1 MTSTPLRPEERRPT
15 PLDDIMRRLRSCSG
29 FPTLS
34 TTISDI
40 NRVVASD
47 LHSAQQLT
55 QVILRDASLTT
66 KLLQVV
72 NSAIY
77 GQYRGRIRTIS
88 KAVMILGCDEVS
100 NAATALTMLE
110 FSRGRPQEK
119 SLQDE
124 LLGAFFAG
132 VMSRALGK
140 RLGMPNSEEAVIC
153 AMFQSLG
160 RLLVTFFL
168 YEENVQIRALM
179 EKGLSEDAAAQR
191 VLGISYRELGV
202 GVAKEWNFPD
212 RLVEGMQTLP
222 SRDIAPP
229 SSDLDRLKLASN
241 YANDL
246 YTTVLRTPAANKG
259 AALIALGKRYGA
271 AIKLDNN
278 ELMSII
284 EQSLKELAE
293 RSSTLD
299 LPTANSATLKAIRAW
314 TGATSPDTDGAAD
327 TDASAQE
334 TSSPDASPANDPLTQ
349 QVDAIDAAE
358 DGETSSAD
366 NAQRVLSAGIRDVT
380 EALTSDSSLNDVLH
394 MVLETMY
401 RGMGFTRTMIFI
413 RDAKMSTMRARF
425 GFGADIER
433 VIPQCSFPLAFAPDA
448 FHVSIEKG
456 ADIVIENAQA
466 ENIAQ
471 RIPDWHRRAIRAKSF
486 ILLPVMLKG
495 HAIGLLY
502 ADSDRAEGIKIDG
515 EQLGL
520 LRTLRSQVALA
531 FKHGAPSGRG

>member
-1 MTSTPLRPEERRPT
+1 MTSTAPRPDEQRPT
-15 PLDDIMRRLRSCSG
+15 PLDAILRRLRSCSG

-40 NRVVASD
+40 NRVVASE
-47 LHSAQQLT
+47 LHSARQLT

-77 GQYRGRIRTIS
+77 GQYHGRIRTVS

-100 NAATALTMLE
+100 RTATALTMLE

-124 LLGAFFAG
+124 LIGAFFSG
-132 VMSRALGK
+132 VVSKTLAQ
-140 RLGMPNSEEAVIC
+140 RLGVAHSEEAVIC

-168 YEENVQIRALM
+168 YEENLQIRALVD
-179 EKGLSEDAAAQR
+179 EKGLPEDAAAER

-202 GVAKEWNFPD
+202 GIAKQWNFPE
-212 RLVEGMQTLP
+212 RLVEGMEILLA
-222 SRDIAPP
+222 REIGPP
-229 SSDLDRLKLASN
+229 GSDVAKLKLAAN

-246 YTTVLRTPAANKG
+246 CNAAVRTPPSG
-259 AALIALGKRYGA
+259 RTAALAALSKRYGP
-271 AIKLDNN
+271 AIKLDTS
-278 ELMSII
+278 ELMAII
-284 EQSLKELAE
+284 DLSLKEMAE
-293 RSSTLD
+293 RSATLD
-299 LPTANSATLKAIRAW
+299 LPAANSATLKAIRAW
-314 TGATSPDTDGAAD
+314 SGNTSEDTETAANQD
-327 TDASAQE
+327 VAAE
-334 TSSPDASPANDPLTQ
+334 PDPLTQ
-349 QVDAIDAAE
+349 HVDAIDAVE
-358 DGETSSAD
+358 DGGVAAPDDS
-366 NAQRVLSAGIRDVT
+366 QQVLSAGIRDVT
-380 EALTSDSSLNDVLH
+380 EALTSDCSLNDVLH

-401 RGMGFTRTMIFI
+401 RGMDFSRTMIFI
-413 RDAKMSTMRARF
+413 RDARQNAMRARF

-433 VIPQCSFPLAFAPDA
+433 IIPLCSFPMAFAPDA
-448 FHVSIEKG
+448 FHVSLEKA

-471 RIPDWHRRAIRAKSF
+471 RIPDWHRRAIRARSF
-486 ILLPVMLKG
+486 ILLPVVLKG

-502 ADSDRAEGIKIDG
+502 ADSEKPDGIKIDA

-531 FKHGAPSGRG
+531 FKHGSPAGRG

>member
-1 MTSTPLRPEERRPT
+1 MTSTPQPAEPSPT

-34 TTISDI
+34 TTISEI
-40 NRVVASD
+40 NSVVASD
-47 LHSAQQLT
+47 LHSARQLT

-124 LLGAFFAG
+124 LIGAFFAG
-132 VMSRALGK
+132 VVSKALGK
-140 RLGMPNSEEAVIC
+140 RLGMANSEEAVIC
-153 AMFQSLG
+153 AMFHSLG

-168 YEENVQIRALM
+168 YEENVQIRVLM
-179 EKGLSEDAAAQR
+179 EKGMSEDAAAQQ
-191 VLGISYRELGV
+191 VLGISYRDLGV
-202 GVAKEWNFPD
+202 GVAQQWNFPE
-212 RLVEGMQTLP
+212 RLIEGMQTLA
-222 SRDIAPP
+222 SRDIAAPRN
-229 SSDLDRLKLASN
+229 DLDRLKLAAN

-246 YTTVLRTPAANKG
+246 YTTVLRTPAANK
-259 AALIALGKRYGA
+259 AAAMQSLGKRYGV
-271 AIKLDNN
+271 AIKLDNQ
-278 ELMSII
+278 ELISIV
-284 EQSLKELAE
+284 EESLEELAE

-299 LPTANSATLKAIRAW
+299 LPTSKSATLKAIRAW
-314 TGATSPDTDGAAD
+314 TGQPVETDLEEVEAVSTATESAA
-327 TDASAQE
+327 
-334 TSSPDASPANDPLTQ
+334 DPLTQ
-349 QVDAIDAAE
+349 HVDAIDAAE
-358 DGETSSAD
+358 ETNVAAVD
-366 NAQRVLSAGIRDVT
+366 NAQQVLSSGIRDVT
-380 EALTSDSSLNDVLH
+380 EALTSDCSLNDVLH

-413 RDAKMSTMRARF
+413 RDAKLNTMRARF

-433 VIPQCSFPLAFAPDA
+433 IIPQCNFPMAFAPNA
-448 FHVSIEKG
+448 FHVSLEKG

-471 RIPDWHRRAIRAKSF
+471 RIPEWHRKALRAKSF
-486 ILLPVMLKG
+486 ILLPVMLKN

-502 ADSDRAEGIKIDG
+502 ADSDRPEGIKIDG

-531 FKHGAPSGRG
+531 FKHGAPSGR